1 MTSPT
6 QRSLTYLKKQGL
18 KTGIVERW
26 LPNPAYPGGG
36 KRSDLFSIIDII
48 AIDDARTIGCQSCG
62 TAFSQHHKKLFEEK
76 AEEVRDWLAG
86 GTRQLWLIGWRK
98 LLKKRGGKLKLW
110 RPRIRVYFLSEE
122 NYIDF
127 KDVE

>member
-1 MTSPT
+1 MSSPT
-6 QRSLTYLKKQGL
+6 QRSLAYLRKKGL
-18 KTGIVERW
+18 KAAVVERFIRAPH
-26 LPNPAYPGGG
+26 LPGGG
-36 KRSDLFSIIDII
+36 HRIDLFNIIDII
-48 AIDDARTIGCQSCG
+48 AIDGPETIGCQSCG

-98 LLKKRGGKLKLW
+98 LKVKRGGKAMHWK
-110 RPRIRVYFLSEE
+110 PRRRVYFLSPE

-127 KDVE
+127 RDVE